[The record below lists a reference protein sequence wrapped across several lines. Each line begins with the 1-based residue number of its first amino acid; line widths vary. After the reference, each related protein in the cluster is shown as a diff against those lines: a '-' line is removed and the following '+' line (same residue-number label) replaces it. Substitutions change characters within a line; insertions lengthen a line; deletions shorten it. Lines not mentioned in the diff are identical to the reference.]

1 MRAVV
6 IVAALLASAPQDQ
19 APTFR
24 TATRLVELTVTA
36 LDKKGHPVTD
46 LRVQD
51 FTIQENGKARP
62 IAFFKYDGG
71 PSAEPPAL
79 PLPPGVFTNRA
90 DFTPGP
96 PRNITALV
104 LDELNTPTQFSMRV
118 RAVMTRYLRALA
130 PRTRVAVF
138 HLGARLRILHDFTD
152 DADSLRARIEKSVLA
167 MPLQMET
174 DFDRSIIEAEQF
186 LDMFKGDPQM
196 EALMAEM
203 VRNQLEVEMI
213 ANAQA
218 RAARL
223 ERTLE
228 SLESLGQHLAGIPGR
243 KNLVWISGGIS
254 MLSVTGAMGMGP
266 HGSIESF
273 EDKVKRT
280 SQRLAQ
286 QGIVL
291 YIVDAKGLVVPT
303 SMTAESPGAMPVRG
317 RGRFEPQQDAER
329 ISDDTQPAMELLSST
344 TGGRYLHNTNAL
356 WTNDLAMAAIA
367 NPIGSSAV
375 QLTASCAF
383 TADPEPG
390 TLQLNLRIEAGSLR
404 FQADGRQLRAQ
415 IQILFA
421 ERAPNGVT
429 RLTTDTPTVKIAA
442 QNWETAERE
451 GLHYA
456 RRWKPAP
463 ETASLRLVVRD
474 MITGHYGTL
483 DVPLKKLT
491 AAQK

>member
-1 MRAVV
+1 MGAVV
-6 IVAALLASAPQDQ
+6 IVAALLASGPQDQ

-51 FTIQENGKARP
+51 FTIQENGKPRP

-243 KNLVWISGGIS
+243 KNLVWISGGI
-254 MLSVTGAMGMGP
+254 
-266 HGSIESF
+266 ESF

-344 TGGRYLHNTNAL
+344 TGGRYLHNTNDLMEGFTKAAADL
-356 WTNDLAMAAIA
+356 EGSYTLGFYAADEPDSKWHNLKAGVSRAGVNLRHRKGYLAEAAAAAPTLLTNDLPMAATA
-367 NPIGSSAV
+367 NPTAPSAR
-375 QLTASCAF
+375 QLTAPCAP
-383 TADPEPG
+383 TADPPPG
-390 TLQLNLRIEAGSLR
+390 TPHFNLRPA
-404 FQADGRQLRAQ
+404 
-415 IQILFA
+415 
-421 ERAPNGVT
+421 AP
-429 RLTTDTPTVKIAA
+429 
-442 QNWETAERE
+442 
-451 GLHYA
+451 
-456 RRWKPAP
+456 
-463 ETASLRLVVRD
+463 
-474 MITGHYGTL
+474 
-483 DVPLKKLT
+483 
-491 AAQK
+491 